1 MTPSG
6 FDPDRV
12 AVIGTGIQGTAIVD
26 RLVAAGWVPTVH
38 DRVDAQ
44 TLRCIDLGATAVSSP
59 AEAIAAADLV
69 LLVLPAG
76 DTPLHVLSESQTLQ
90 ALQPRHLVLQLGS
103 CSVPATHRM
112 AALVRGRGARFAE
125 CVLAG
130 PIATVLDASC
140 ELLFGGE
147 AEDEARAR
155 PVVSCFG
162 KLRPVGGVGSGS
174 AFNFAA
180 LTQVYATLQGF
191 YLACGQIERSGL
203 DIEQYLDFVRNG
215 VAGHPGTV
223 MADFLWPAHLRKRA
237 YPLIGP
243 VQVRNDCSLEE
254 TRLMAQRARELH
266 LHPALI
272 DALAS
277 TQAAAA
283 ERDAGADWS
292 SVYDEL
298 VRPRPLLGGREE
310 PADEEASAAA
320 EAAAR
325 RLREGGFMAASQVGR
340 ATALQGPVAVGEAGA
355 TGATGQSEQPKDE
368 ATHRVHSLFRLRRLR
383 VRDGM
388 NARVARITEDATI
401 GDVAELLAVTQASD
415 IAVVDRDRR
424 FIGVVSEGDVIRAL
438 IPDFDEVLLA
448 RGSLADAG
456 ALFLETA
463 QRVRG
468 EPITRL
474 IIRNPLTLGPEDDLL
489 RAAVI
494 MVEKMIRR
502 LPVVEEGRFLGTLS
516 RGDLCWVLTGANT

>member
-325 RLREGGFMAASQVGR
+325 RLREGGLGFMAASHVGR
-340 ATALQGPVAVGEAGA
+340 AT
-355 TGATGQSEQPKDE
+355 T
-368 ATHRVHSLFRLRRLR
+368 LR

>member
-6 FDPDRV
+6 SEPHPDRV

-26 RLVAAGWVPTVH
+26 RLVAAGWIPTVH

-44 TLRCIDLGATAVSSP
+44 TLRCLALGAKAVSSP

-76 DTPLHVLSESQTLQ
+76 DTPLQVLSESLTLH

-103 CSVPATHRM
+103 CSVAATHRM

-155 PVVSCFG
+155 PVVGCFG
-162 KLRPVGGVGSGS
+162 KLRAVGGVGSAS

-215 VAGHPGTV
+215 VAGHPGAV

-254 TRLMAQRARELH
+254 TRLMAQRARELN
-266 LHPALI
+266 LHTGLI

-283 ERDAGADWS
+283 RRDAGADWS

-298 VRPRPLLGGREE
+298 VRPRPLLSGREE
-310 PADEEASAAA
+310 PADEAAFAAA

-325 RLREGGFMAASQVGR
+325 RLREGGFMAASHVGGS
-340 ATALQGPVAVGEAGA
+340 TPTGGE
-355 TGATGQSEQPKDE
+355 QPEQPKDE
-368 ATHRVHSLFRLRRLR
+368 ATHQDHSLFRLRKLQ

-415 IAVVDRDRR
+415 IAVVDRTRH

-502 LPVVEEGRFLGTLS
+502 LPVVEDGRFLGTLS
-516 RGDLCWVLTGANT
+516 RGDLCWVLTGANS

>member
-254 TRLMAQRARELH
+254 TRLMAQRARELN

-310 PADEEASAAA
+310 PSDEASAAA

-325 RLREGGFMAASQVGR
+325 RLREGGLGLMATSHVGR
-340 ATALQGPVAVGEAGA
+340 AT
-355 TGATGQSEQPKDE
+355 T
-368 ATHRVHSLFRLRRLR
+368 LR

-388 NARVARITEDATI
+388 NARVARVPEDATI